1 MNEYEELERKEKI
14 MQLEMRRIKAQENN
28 FKRVKKKEYE
38 TEKKMKERANNVQ
51 KVLKIKEKENLEN
64 IKKNQEKYDN
74 VIKEHLYLVI
84 MDKMKR
90 DDMAVLLENKSKKID
105 YFKEKKILENEKN
118 NINKEIINN
127 KRREFE
133 LEFKSL
139 FHDKKVDDRLKKK
152 ITEFFPN
159 NNELINI
166 VEKIENLE
174 HEEIMQKKK
183 KREKSNK
190 LYEKK
195 YGNKDKNIIRNK
207 TPQKIKSKNN
217 AFDENNF
224 FMNTL
229 NQNLNDKNNYNNFND
244 INKNTYYSQ
253 QKDYNNVD
261 DKEILIMDKL
271 NEFKIQINK
280 ELVDLISLEEKKEEE
295 RIKLY
300 SNTPIN
306 KKEEIMS
313 IINEERKKSNNFI
326 KNIIAN
332 NENKINE
339 YENELRKKLV

>member
-1 MNEYEELERKEKI
+1 
-14 MQLEMRRIKAQENN
+14 
-28 FKRVKKKEYE
+28 
-38 TEKKMKERANNVQ
+38 MKERANNVQ

-229 NQNLNDKNNYNNFND
+229 NQNLNDKNNYNNFDD
-244 INKNTYYSQ
+244 INKNTYYSR

-280 ELVDLISLEEKKEEE
+280 ELVDLIGLEEKKEEE

>member
-1 MNEYEELERKEKI
+1 
-14 MQLEMRRIKAQENN
+14 
-28 FKRVKKKEYE
+28 
-38 TEKKMKERANNVQ
+38 
-51 KVLKIKEKENLEN
+51 
-64 IKKNQEKYDN
+64 
-74 VIKEHLYLVI
+74 
-84 MDKMKR
+84 
-90 DDMAVLLENKSKKID
+90 
-105 YFKEKKILENEKN
+105 
-118 NINKEIINN
+118 
-127 KRREFE
+127 
-133 LEFKSL
+133 
-139 FHDKKVDDRLKKK
+139 
-152 ITEFFPN
+152 
-159 NNELINI
+159 
-166 VEKIENLE
+166 
-174 HEEIMQKKK
+174 MQKKK

-217 AFDENNF
+217 AFDEDNF